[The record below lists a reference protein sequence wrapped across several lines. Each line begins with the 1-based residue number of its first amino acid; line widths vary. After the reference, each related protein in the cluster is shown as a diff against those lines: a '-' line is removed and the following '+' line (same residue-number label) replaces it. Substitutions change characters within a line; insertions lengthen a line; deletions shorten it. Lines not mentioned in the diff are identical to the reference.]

1 MAWLEDEPQ
10 VSKSKSFDTTT
21 APSANSTPYL
31 QRLRLG
37 HQHYPCQILS
47 GAQAMAVAA
56 DSAFQSNLAVCGP
69 QLQLCDDDFSHF
81 GAKSE
86 ISIHTTD
93 STVRFAVQPTY
104 TRHRR

>member
-1 MAWLEDEPQ
+1 MVVA
-10 VSKSKSFDTTT
+10 VG
-21 APSANSTPYL
+21 SAFPPN
-31 QRLRLG
+31 
-37 HQHYPCQILS
+37 LS
-47 GAQAMAVAA
+47 GRSRDEA
-56 DSAFQSNLAVCGP
+56 S
-69 QLQLCDDDFSHF
+69 SHF